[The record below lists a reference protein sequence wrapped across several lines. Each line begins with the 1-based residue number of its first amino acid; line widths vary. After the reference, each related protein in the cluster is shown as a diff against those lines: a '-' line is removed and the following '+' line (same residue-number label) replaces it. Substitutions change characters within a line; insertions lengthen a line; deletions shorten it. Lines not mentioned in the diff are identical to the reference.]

1 MVASEAQPQWERAQV
16 QEDDDD
22 EEDMKGQH
30 DSSDEEQQ
38 PEVKSPE
45 IIIPKNDSP
54 EMSS

>member
-1 MVASEAQPQWERAQV
+1 
-16 QEDDDD
+16 
-22 EEDMKGQH
+22 MKGQH

-54 EMSS
+54 EEPS